1 MNSFLR
7 TPALATAPAKDDFDT
22 LYDQVKSSA
31 EEAFYNYYYYEYEDD
46 PAAVWSPHPPAQD
59 RSSGGR
65 ESKHLSA
72 SRPSLGSSLL
82 AGFNTVMRAILVP
95 NQIAPRVAAE
105 CFRFDCARQPG
116 HGCCLA
122 HAATKRHTEEQ
133 EEQEDSR
140 STSRRHTEEQ
150 QGDSRVTSRRH
161 TEEQ

>member
-7 TPALATAPAKDDFDT
+7 TPAPAPAPAKDDFYT

-46 PAAVWSPHPPAQD
+46 PAAVWSPAPPAQD

-122 HAATKRHTEEQ
+122 HAATKRHTDEQ
-133 EEQEDSR
+133 EHQEDSR
-140 STSRRHTEEQ
+140 STRRRHTEEQ
-150 QGDSRVTSRRH
+150 QGGSRVTSRRH
-161 TEEQ
+161 TE